1 MEPDRQMETK
11 MKEQVEVLIM
21 MSFFESK
28 SLVSFFRAESR
39 SFKLM
44 ADTQLSRSPLA
55 CKPRSLGRK
64 PRPWH
69 LARTVRLSRR
79 RPTRP

>member
-11 MKEQVEVLIM
+11 MKEQVKVLIM

-44 ADTQLSRSPLA
+44 ADTTQPVSSGL
-55 CKPRSLGRK
+55 
-64 PRPWH
+64 
-69 LARTVRLSRR
+69 
-79 RPTRP
+79 